1 MIRTAWIG
9 GSYEA
14 ATRQTITDLPPTAIS
29 RRHAEPGMGAD
40 VPLLKLIQAMPGA
53 STHALLERLPGVKK
67 ETASRALIK
76 MRSKRL
82 IHSVKIAIAGRK
94 PGNLW
99 YPGPA
104 PVTINHMTVGRP
116 RTVVQ
121 PWPQQHLQAH

>member
-1 MIRTAWIG
+1 MTHHTIWIG
-9 GSYEA
+9 GSYQA
-14 ATRQTITDLPPTAIS
+14 ATRCAVPDLPAVSIKN
-29 RRHAEPGMGAD
+29 RHAEPGMGAD
-40 VPLLKLIQAMPGA
+40 VPLLRLIEAMPGA

-116 RTVVQ
+116 RTGVQ
-121 PWPQQHLQAH
+121 P